1 MNLTDGYVCN
11 SDSRKTDI
19 LTNWEDKNIL
29 SILRGVSCFYNITV
43 YIIKTSY
50 IIMIIIISV
59 KNRFSLGVFEFSFS
73 GRCNRR
79 RYLIECNA

>member
-11 SDSRKTDI
+11 SDSGKTDI

-29 SILRGVSCFYNITV
+29 SILRGISCLYNITV
-43 YIIKTSY
+43 YNIKTSY

-59 KNRFSLGVFEFSFS
+59 KNRFSLSVFEFSFS

-79 RYLIECNA
+79 YLIECNA